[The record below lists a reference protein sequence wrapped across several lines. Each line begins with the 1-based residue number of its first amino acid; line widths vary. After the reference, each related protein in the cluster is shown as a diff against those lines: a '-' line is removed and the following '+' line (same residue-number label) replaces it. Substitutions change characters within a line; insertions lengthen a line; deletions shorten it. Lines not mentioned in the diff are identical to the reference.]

1 VELSR
6 DEAAVLLAV
15 LACKADGHREAG
27 EEALLR
33 SRLAGQLARLG
44 RLQGTDAMERLSGLL
59 AQRGETHALAAIAEA
74 LPKREDRIEAMRL
87 AGSIVVADGS
97 VTREEMEHLAQ
108 AGKTLGVHKADLGL

>member
-15 LACKADGHREAG
+15 LACRADGHREAA
-27 EEALLR
+27 EEAMLR

-44 RLQGTDAMERLSGLL
+44 RKQGPDAIDRLAGLL
-59 AQRGETHALAAIAEA
+59 AQHGEAHTLTAIAEA
-74 LPKREDRIEAMRL
+74 LPKREDRVEAMRL
-87 AGSIVVADGS
+87 AGSIVLVDGS

-108 AGKTLGVHKADLGL
+108 AGKALGVHKADLGM